1 MKAKVLIHKITIYLS
16 LTSSVLLGYAAYLFL
31 IDNQTNIQN
40 FALLAFLLYLP
51 FVFIL
56 IASMRELLRTGK
68 DGDGRPRERSTGVR
82 VIFFIFTILTAGTL
96 IHICFRGAR
105 NQALYLESKLTAT
118 SLIGF
123 GLLILRMLIDAVRYL
138 LNTLGSR
145 HTIYFNFSMLF
156 MLAVI
161 IGWGFL

>member
-16 LTSSVLLGYAAYLFL
+16 LISSLLLGYAAYLFL
-31 IDNQTNIQN
+31 KDNQSTIQN
-40 FALLAFLLYLP
+40 LALLAILLYLP

-56 IASMRELLRTGK
+56 IASTRELLRTGK
-68 DGDGRPRERSTGVR
+68 DGDGRSRERSMGVR
-82 VIFFIFTILTAGTL
+82 VIFFMFTVLTAGTL
-96 IHICFRGAR
+96 IYIYFRCAR
-105 NQALYLESKLTAT
+105 NQALYLENKLIAT

-123 GLLILRMLIDAVRYL
+123 GLLIMRMLIDAVRYL
-138 LNTLGSR
+138 TNTLGSR
-145 HTIYFNFSMLF
+145 HTIYFNFSILF

>member
-1 MKAKVLIHKITIYLS
+1 MKAEVIIHKITIYLS
-16 LTSSVLLGYAAYLFL
+16 ILSSVLLGYATYLFL
-31 IDNQTNIQN
+31 KDNQTKIPN

-56 IASMRELLRTGK
+56 IASTRELLRTGK
-68 DGDGRPRERSTGVR
+68 DGDGRPRERSMSIR
-82 VIFFIFTILTAGTL
+82 IIFFIFTVLTAGTL
-96 IHICFRGAR
+96 TYIYFRGAYD
-105 NQALYLESKLTAT
+105 QALNFESELITT

-123 GLLILRMLIDAVRYL
+123 GSLFLRMLIDAFRYL

-156 MLAVI
+156 MLAI
-161 IGWGFL
+161 LIGWGFL